1 MHARGVESFPSV
13 LDVTLRD
20 PRGWSRAGFRL
31 VHDQTATYRVVVA
44 EAAEVDALCRPYDTY
59 GKYSCQNG
67 PVVAR
72 DGHFYAG
79 DKRIRF
85 VGVNIAF
92 AGNFPRHEQADA
104 LSKRFANFGR
114 NSRNIPSRS

>member
-1 MHARGVESFPSV
+1 MLRALLALTLAGPCAWPAARQPPAPPPAPRVVEVRYRVEVHARGVESFPSV

-67 PVVAR
+67 PVVAL
-72 DGHFYAG
+72 
-79 DKRIRF
+79 
-85 VGVNIAF
+85 N
-92 AGNFPRHEQADA
+92 AD
-104 LSKRFANFGR
+104 RW
-114 NSRNIPSRS
+114 